1 MNKIL
6 IIGGSKGIGNAI
18 LQQQLENNQV
28 YNISRSSPEIS
39 HPNLVHFSIDVLQD
53 ELPDL
58 DIIDSLIYCPGSINL
73 KPILNL
79 SIDDFRN
86 DFEINVIGA
95 VKVIQKYLPA
105 LKKAKKP
112 SVVLF
117 STVAAKL
124 GMPFH
129 ASIATA
135 KAGVEGLV
143 KSLGAELASVVRINA
158 IAPTIT
164 ETSLSAS
171 ILRNDRMKEN
181 MIERHPMKNYLKPEE
196 VAQMANYLIS
206 ENAGSISGQVFEM
219 DYGLVSFK
227 L

>member
-1 MNKIL
+1 MKNIV

-18 LQQQLENNQV
+18 LMQQLETNLV
-28 YNISRSSPEIS
+28 YNISRNAPDIL
-39 HPNLVHFSIDVLQD
+39 HPNLKHFSLDVLQD
-53 ELPDL
+53 TLPD
-58 DIIDSLIYCPGSINL
+58 IENIDVLIYCPGSINL
-73 KPILNL
+73 KPIGSL

-95 VKVIQKYLPA
+95 VKTIQKYLPV
-105 LKKAKKP
+105 LKKGNNP
-112 SVVLF
+112 SIVLF

-135 KAGVEGLV
+135 KAGIEGLV
-143 KSLGAELASVVRINA
+143 KSLGAELASVIRINA

-164 ETSLSAS
+164 ETTLAAG

-181 MIERHPMKNYLKPEE
+181 MIERHPMKGYLKPEE
-196 VAQMANYLIS
+196 VAHMADFLIS
-206 ENAGSISGQVFEM
+206 ENAKSISGQIFEM
-219 DYGLVSFK
+219 DYGIVTFK
-227 L
+227 I

>member
-1 MNKIL
+1 MRNII

-18 LQQQLENNQV
+18 LLQQLENNTV
-28 YNISRSSPEIS
+28 HNISRNAPEIS
-39 HPNLVHFSIDVLQD
+39 HPNLKHYAVDVLQD
-53 ELPDL
+53 TLPDIENV
-58 DIIDSLIYCPGSINL
+58 DVLIYCPGSINL
-73 KPILNL
+73 KPIGSL

-95 VKVIQKYLPA
+95 VKTIQKYLPL
-105 LKKAKKP
+105 LKKGTNP
-112 SVVLF
+112 SIVLF

-135 KAGVEGLV
+135 KAGIEGLV

-164 ETSLSAS
+164 ETSLAAG

-181 MIERHPMKNYLKPEE
+181 MMERHPMKNYLKPEE
-196 VAQMANYLIS
+196 VASMANYLIS
-206 ENAGSISGQVFEM
+206 ENAKSISGQVFEM
-219 DYGLVSFK
+219 DYGIVTFK
-227 L
+227 I

>member
-1 MNKIL
+1 MKNIL
-6 IIGGSKGIGNAI
+6 IIGGSKGIGSAI
-18 LQQQLENNQV
+18 LLQQLETNKV
-28 YNISRSSPEIS
+28 INISRNAPEIS
-39 HPNLVHFSIDVLQD
+39 HPNLIHFSIDVLVD
-53 ELPDL
+53 ALPDIE
-58 DIIDSLIYCPGSINL
+58 IIDSLIYCPGSINL
-73 KPILNL
+73 KPIGNL
-79 SIDDFRN
+79 SVEDFRN

-95 VKVIQKYLPA
+95 VKTIQKYLPV
-105 LKKAKKP
+105 LKKASNP
-112 SVVLF
+112 SIILF

-164 ETSLSAS
+164 ETTLSAS

-181 MIERHPMKNYLKPEE
+181 MVERHPMKGYLKPKE
-196 VAQMANYLIS
+196 VAEMANFLIS
-206 ENAGSISGQVFEM
+206 EHAKSISGQVFEM
-219 DYGLVSFK
+219 DYGIVTFK
-227 L
+227 I